1 MSQGYN
7 ALPWPGLEPGSS
19 DSEPSALT
27 TGLLNKA
34 VALACPRYS
43 RPRILKVAPCMV
55 VRSYGRTVVR
65 SYGRTVVRYVWVTT
79 TILYNYGAMLCE
91 FRYYYV
97 MLRRK
102 LDGKAARG

>member
-65 SYGRTVVRYVWVTT
+65 SYGRTVVRS
-79 TILYNYGAMLCE
+79 YGTYGLLLLFCIIMGLCSASSAIT
-91 FRYYYV
+91 
-97 MLRRK
+97 M
-102 LDGKAARG
+102 

>member
-1 MSQGYN
+1 M
-7 ALPWPGLEPGSS
+7 
-19 DSEPSALT
+19 
-27 TGLLNKA
+27 
-34 VALACPRYS
+34 
-43 RPRILKVAPCMV
+43 LKVAPCTIVRSYGRMV